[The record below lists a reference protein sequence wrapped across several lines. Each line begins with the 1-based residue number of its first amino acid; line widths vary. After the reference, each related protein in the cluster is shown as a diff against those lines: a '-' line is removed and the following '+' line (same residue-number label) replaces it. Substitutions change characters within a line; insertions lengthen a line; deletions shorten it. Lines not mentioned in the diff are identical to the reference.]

1 MERHGDSGLMTTEQE
16 EDSNRVATGDSAQI
30 AEIVQQVLGRLTTSH
45 DNAST
50 AHNLEKTDKQPAT
63 ATASTQK
70 IITAQTIQELSG
82 QPAQV
87 FVSPTAVI
95 TPAARDEARH
105 RKITIQRTVQ
115 LSPEQR
121 PDHQRL
127 EIIDYAQP
135 ERAEAV
141 RQQLAIRGVTTGT
154 AKIVLTDTPARE
166 VHFQC
171 AKNNETA
178 VMIGAY
184 SDIRRFSDELSPT
197 LWVLDMKRLNLSAAV
212 NAVVHITSTRNTD
225 R

>member
-1 MERHGDSGLMTTEQE
+1 MERHGDIGLMKTQQKG
-16 EDSNRVATGDSAQI
+16 DPNQVATGDSAQV
-30 AEIVQQVLGRLTTSH
+30 AEIVRQVIGRLATAPDS
-45 DNAST
+45 AST
-50 AHNLEKTDKQPAT
+50 ARNLEKTDKQT
-63 ATASTQK
+63 ATAAAITHK

-105 RKITIQRTVQ
+105 RKIAIQRTVQ

-127 EIIDYAQP
+127 EISDYAQP

-141 RQQLAIRGVTTGT
+141 RQQLAIRGITTGS

-171 AKNNETA
+171 TRNNETA

-184 SDIRRFSDELSPT
+184 SDIRRFSEELSPT

-212 NAVVHITSTRNTD
+212 NAAVHISSTRNID
-225 R
+225 